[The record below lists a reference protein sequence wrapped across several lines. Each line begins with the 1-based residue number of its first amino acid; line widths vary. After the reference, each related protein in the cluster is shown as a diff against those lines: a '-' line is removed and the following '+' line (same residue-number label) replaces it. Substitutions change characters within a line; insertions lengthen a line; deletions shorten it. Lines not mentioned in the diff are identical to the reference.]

1 MNKSEIEKRKAET
14 KAARSKVADV
24 IMSSLTDSK
33 PHVKRSAYDVILETL
48 AKQVKTKKNKYDWG
62 ELDVLTEV
70 DKEGKRKYITVENQC
85 VGFCFNMRG
94 DFLGMYNW
102 KD

>member
-1 MNKSEIEKRKAET
+1 M
-14 KAARSKVADV
+14 SKVKKID
-24 IMSSLTDSK
+24 SGLLSLTDGK
-33 PHVKRSAYDVILETL
+33 PHVRRSAYDVMLETL
-48 AKQVKTKKNKYDWG
+48 TKQVKTKQNKYDWG
-62 ELDVLTEV
+62 ELKVLTEIN
-70 DKEGKRKYITVENQC
+70 KEEKRKYISVENQC

>member
-1 MNKSEIEKRKAET
+1 M
-14 KAARSKVADV
+14 SKVKKVDSGL
-24 IMSSLTDSK
+24 SSLTDGK
-33 PHVKRSAYDVILETL
+33 PNVRRSAYDVMLETL
-48 AKQVKTKKNKYDWG
+48 TKQVKTKQNRYDWG
-62 ELDVLTEV
+62 ELKVLTEV
-70 DKEGKRKYITVENQC
+70 NKEEKRKYITVENQC

>member
-1 MNKSEIEKRKAET
+1 MNNEQKDDSGL
-14 KAARSKVADV
+14 
-24 IMSSLTDSK
+24 SSLTDGK
-33 PHVKRSAYDVILETL
+33 PNVRRSAYDVMLETL
-48 AKQVKTKKNKYDWG
+48 TKQIKTKKNKQDWG
-62 ELDVLTEV
+62 ELKIRTEV
-70 DKEGKRKYITVENQC
+70 SKDEYRKFISVENQC